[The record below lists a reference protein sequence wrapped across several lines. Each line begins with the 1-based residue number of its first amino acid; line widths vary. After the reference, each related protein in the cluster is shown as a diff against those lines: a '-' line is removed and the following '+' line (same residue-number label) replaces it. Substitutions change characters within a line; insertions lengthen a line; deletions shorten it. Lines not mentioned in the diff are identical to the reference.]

1 MLLDILDTIVL
12 IVMWF
17 ENQVSSPPQITVL
30 IYVSHIDLSIDLSI
44 DFVEIRNHFMPEQ
57 TVNVIL
63 HK

>member
-1 MLLDILDTIVL
+1 MLFDILDTIVL

-30 IYVSHIDLSIDLSI
+30 IYVSHIDLSID
-44 DFVEIRNHFMPEQ
+44 FVEIRNHFMPEQ

>member
-30 IYVSHIDLSIDLSI
+30 IYVSHIDLSID
-44 DFVEIRNHFMPEQ
+44 FVEIRNHFMPEQ